1 MKEERQMTFER
12 LGLAAV
18 LADELGET
26 GIAAPTSVQAGAI
39 PALLAGRDGV
49 IVSPTG
55 TGKTLAYLLPI
66 LQRLNGALRETQA
79 LVLAPTQELAMQI
92 VREAQRYGEPLGIKT
107 AALIGGAALSRQL
120 ERMKAKPALVVGTPG
135 RVREVVSL
143 RKLSLPGVRHFVVD
157 ETDRVF
163 SLGGRADVEKLLRQC
178 AKERQTVFVSATR
191 TDAMREAEQS
201 WLSDPWVASDETQ
214 AASGMGAD
222 EGERGG
228 LPGTIRH
235 WYFVEDRRSKV
246 DLVRRLLR
254 HTKMKPALMFV
265 NDTEKIGELS
275 AKLKYEGVSVDT
287 LYGDTAGRERGEALR
302 RFRAGKT
309 ALLIATDLAARGLD
323 VPGLPLVI
331 QFEPALDA
339 DHYVH
344 RAGRTGRMGK
354 EGVSVTIVAP
364 QELFI
369 AEKLAKQ
376 LGIRM
381 ERKALYEGRVVAAE
395 EAGSGQRGAKSER
408 EGAGRRTVSSE
419 PAAADKRGKDG
430 EGSRADGGGAGQRGR
445 EGREGDASGS
455 GTGPKRAGALGRSA
469 DSKRTGA
476 LQRTGA
482 PKQNAARGRGL
493 AGPASGAGP
502 RASSQPAAPAKK
514 RAGREKQERERDRK
528 NKGAPRWLKQKREA
542 GSDPGKER

>member
-1 MKEERQMTFER
+1 MNEQPQDTFER
-12 LGLAAV
+12 LGLVPALTDRLSDA
-18 LADELGET
+18 
-26 GIAAPTSVQAGAI
+26 GIAVPTSVQVGAI
-39 PALLAGRDGV
+39 PALLAGRDG
-49 IVSPTG
+49 IVVSQTG

-66 LQRLNGALRETQA
+66 LQRLNGSLRETQA
-79 LVLAPTQELAMQI
+79 IVLAPTQELAMQI
-92 VREAQRYGEPLGIKT
+92 VRESQRYGEPLGIKT

-178 AKERQTVFVSATR
+178 AKDRQTVFVSATR
-191 TDAMREAEQS
+191 TDAMREAEQT
-201 WLSDPWVASDETQ
+201 WLNDPWVTPDGSN
-214 AASGMGAD
+214 AASGG
-222 EGERGG
+222 GEAGQSGGG
-228 LPGTIRH
+228 LPDTIRH
-235 WYFVEDRRSKV
+235 WYFVEDRRGKV

-254 HTKMKPALMFV
+254 HMKVKPALLFL

-275 AKLKYEGVSVDT
+275 AKLKYEGVMVDT
-287 LYGDTAGRERGEALR
+287 LYGDTAGRERGEAMR

-354 EGVSVTIVAP
+354 EGVSVTVVAP

-369 AEKLAKQ
+369 VEKLAKQ

-395 EAGSGQRGAKSER
+395 EAG
-408 EGAGRRTVSSE
+408 AG
-419 PAAADKRGKDG
+419 KRGKNGREAGAASESAVADR
-430 EGSRADGGGAGQRGR
+430 RAKGGGAGKPASSLPAGTPYRQAKGAASTANAS
-445 EGREGDASGS
+445 ASGQRS
-455 GTGPKRAGALGRSA
+455 RGAAAANANIPAESPHPAVPRQASPAKRANK
-469 DSKRTGA
+469 D
-476 LQRTGA
+476 
-482 PKQNAARGRGL
+482 KQ
-493 AGPASGAGP
+493 
-502 RASSQPAAPAKK
+502 Q
-514 RAGREKQERERDRK
+514 RERDRK
-528 NKGAPRWLKQKREA
+528 NKGAPRWLKQKRETGADA
-542 GSDPGKER
+542 GKDR

>member
-1 MKEERQMTFER
+1 MNEDRQDTFER
-12 LGLAAV
+12 LGLVPA
-18 LADELGET
+18 LANELSDA
-26 GIAAPTSVQAGAI
+26 GIAAPTSVQIGAI
-39 PALLAGRDGV
+39 PALLEGRDGV
-49 IVSPTG
+49 VVSPTG

-66 LQRLNGALRETQA
+66 LQRLDGALRQTQA
-79 LVLAPTQELAMQI
+79 IVLAPTQELAMQI

-107 AALIGGAALSRQL
+107 VALIGGAALSRQL

-178 AKERQTVFVSATR
+178 AKDRQTVFVSATR
-191 TDAMREAEQS
+191 TDAMREAEQT
-201 WLSDPWVASDETQ
+201 WLSNPWVTPDEPM
-214 AASGMGAD
+214 AASG
-222 EGERGG
+222 EGEGGQSGGG
-228 LPGTIRH
+228 LPDTIRH
-235 WYFVEDRRSKV
+235 WYFVVDRRGKV

-254 HTKMKPALMFV
+254 HMKVKPALLFL
-265 NDTEKIGELS
+265 NDTEKIGELE
-275 AKLKYEGVSVDT
+275 AKLKYEGVMVNT

-354 EGVSVTIVAP
+354 EGVSVTIVTP

-369 AEKLAKQ
+369 VEKLAKQ

-395 EAGSGQRGAKSER
+395 EAGAGKRQVDPELAD
-408 EGAGRRTVSSE
+408 AGRRGVATE
-419 PAAADKRGKDG
+419 KGGAGKRGKDARVG
-430 EGSRADGGGAGQRGR
+430 E
-445 EGREGDASGS
+445 
-455 GTGPKRAGALGRSA
+455 
-469 DSKRTGA
+469 
-476 LQRTGA
+476 
-482 PKQNAARGRGL
+482 
-493 AGPASGAGP
+493 
-502 RASSQPAAPAKK
+502 RASSLPARSSKAKAPDRQARGAITSAGAPGQRSRGEAAANAESPVGSRRPVAPRQTAPAKL
-514 RAGREKQERERDRK
+514 AGKDKQQRERDRK
-528 NKGAPRWLKQKREA
+528 NKGAPRWLKQKRET
-542 GSDPGKER
+542 GFDSGKDR

>member
-1 MKEERQMTFER
+1 MNERPLDTFER
-12 LGLAAV
+12 LGLVPALV
-18 LADELGET
+18 DGLGDA
-26 GIAAPTSVQAGAI
+26 GIGVPTSVQTSVI
-39 PALLAGRDGV
+39 PALLEGRDGV

-66 LQRLNGALRETQA
+66 LQRLDGARRETQA
-79 LVLAPTQELAMQI
+79 IILAPTQELAMQI

-107 AALIGGAALSRQL
+107 VALIGGAALSRQL

-163 SLGGRADVEKLLRQC
+163 SLGGRTDVEKLLRQC
-178 AKERQTVFVSATR
+178 AKDRQTVFVSATR

-201 WLSDPWVASDETQ
+201 WLSNPWVNSDESM
-214 AASGMGAD
+214 AASGAGGG
-222 EGERGG
+222 EGEQSGG
-228 LPGTIRH
+228 LPDTIKH

-254 HTKMKPALMFV
+254 HMKTKPALLFV

-275 AKLKYEGVSVDT
+275 AKLKYEGVLVDT

-302 RFRAGKT
+302 RFRSGKT

-354 EGVSVTIVAP
+354 EGVSVTIVTP

-369 AEKLAKQ
+369 VEKLAKQ

-395 EAGSGQRGAKSER
+395 EAGAGKRGAESER
-408 EGAGRRTVSSE
+408 TV
-419 PAAADKRGKDG
+419 ADKRGKNGKEG
-430 EGSRADGGGAGQRGR
+430 ELTSSLSAGAPKAKTLDRQAKGAISTAGAPGQRSKGAVAANAESSVGSRHPTAPRQTAP
-445 EGREGDASGS
+445 A
-455 GTGPKRAGALGRSA
+455 KRAGK
-469 DSKRTGA
+469 D
-476 LQRTGA
+476 
-482 PKQNAARGRGL
+482 
-493 AGPASGAGP
+493 
-502 RASSQPAAPAKK
+502 
-514 RAGREKQERERDRK
+514 KQERERDRK
-528 NKGAPRWLKQKREA
+528 NKGAPRWLKQKRES
-542 GSDPGKER
+542 GSDSGKDR